1 MKAAV
6 ADPAAEENSP
16 ILLHRVGGV
25 TLVNHC
31 SLEEK
36 FCQCG
41 IPQSLEVYQVFKN
54 VLLHSEWNCILMEM
68 L

>member
-1 MKAAV
+1 MKVAV

-16 ILLHRVGGV
+16 ILLHRVRGV
-25 TLVNHC
+25 TLFNQC
-31 SLEEK
+31 SLEEN

-41 IPQSLEVYQVFKN
+41 LPQSLEVYHVFRN
-54 VLLHSEWNCILMEM
+54 VLLHSEWNCILVEV